1 MSDATTSQQ
10 VLLSLRQI
18 IRAMDLRSRQLEKS
32 VGLTVPQ
39 LVVLKEVAEAD
50 GIPIG
55 QIAKRISLS
64 QATVTTIVDRLE
76 QRGTIERRRE
86 ESDRRKVNLHITPVG
101 SRLIEESPTILQ
113 EEFLDAFAKLE
124 PWEQTQMLATLQRI
138 AAMMNAQG
146 LPATPLLTVEPLADA
161 AHPAGDDADAE
172 SSPADSSESA
182 D

>member
-1 MSDATTSQQ
+1 MSEASTSQQ

-76 QRGTIERRRE
+76 QRGTIKRLRAET
-86 ESDRRKVNLHITPVG
+86 DRRKVNLYITPVG
-101 SRLIEESPTILQ
+101 AELIEKSPTILQ
-113 EEFLDAFAKLE
+113 EEFLDAFDKLE
-124 PWEQTQMLATLQRI
+124 PWEQTQMLATLQRV
-138 AAMMNAQG
+138 AAMMNAQE
-146 LPATPLLTVEPLADA
+146 LPVTPLLTVESFPDGPLEGSS
-161 AHPAGDDADAE
+161 AH
-172 SSPADSSESA
+172 
-182 D
+182 